1 MANTYTLI
9 SSVTVGSGGAA
20 NKQLTSIP
28 STYTDLVVWHSLRTT
43 TGIYNSEDMAI
54 DFNGSSAN
62 FSWKILRA
70 DQTSVNST
78 GNTNNLWSRLNEA
91 SATANTFT
99 NNQFYIPNYAS
110 SNYKSISSESVIQTN
125 NAARITDMNAVLWS
139 NTAALTS
146 ITLYHRFSN
155 TLAQYSTAYL
165 YGISNA

>member
-20 NKQLTSIP
+20 NIQFTSIP
-28 STYTDLVVWHSLRTT
+28 ATYTDLVVWHSLRTT
-43 TGIYNSEDMAI
+43 TGIYNSEDMGI

-62 FSWKILRA
+62 FSWRLLRG
-70 DQTSVNST
+70 DQSSTNST
-78 GNTNNLWSRLNEA
+78 NNTNNLWSRVNEA

-99 NNQFYIPNYAS
+99 NNQFYIPNYTS

-125 NAARITDMNAVLWS
+125 NAAKITDMNAVLWS

>member
-20 NKQLTSIP
+20 NIEFTSIP

-43 TGIYNSEDMAI
+43 TGSYNSEDMGI
-54 DFNGSSAN
+54 DFNGSDAN
-62 FSWKILRA
+62 FSWIILRG
-70 DQTSVNST
+70 DQSSTSS
-78 GNTNNLWSRLNEA
+78 NTNNLWSRINEA

-99 NNQFYIPNYAS
+99 NNQFYITNYAS
-110 SNYKSISSESVIQTN
+110 SNFKSISAESVIETN
-125 NAARITDMNAVLWS
+125 NAPKITDMNAVLWS

-146 ITLYHRFSN
+146 IKLYHRFSN

>member
-20 NKQLTSIP
+20 SIAFTSIP

-43 TGIYNSEDMAI
+43 TGIYNSEDMGI
-54 DFNGSSAN
+54 DFNGSSSN
-62 FSWKILRA
+62 FSWIILRA
-70 DQTSVNST
+70 DQSSTNST
-78 GNTNNLWSRLNEA
+78 SASNNLWSRLNEA

-110 SNYKSISSESVIQTN
+110 SNYKSISSDSVIQTN
-125 NAARITDMNAVLWS
+125 NAAKITDMNTVLWS